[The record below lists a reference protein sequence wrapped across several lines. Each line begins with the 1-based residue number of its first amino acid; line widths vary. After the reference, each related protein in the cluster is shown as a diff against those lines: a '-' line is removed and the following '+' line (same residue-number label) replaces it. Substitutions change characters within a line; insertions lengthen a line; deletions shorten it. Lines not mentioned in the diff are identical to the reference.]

1 MNNFFKWR
9 SFVVKVSW
17 TCLLIGIIYLSSQAN
32 QSVLAQSNRNFSS
45 EIASLRAR
53 MNQLEQNVN
62 RIRNGNIRLGNPQ
75 KSQPA
80 PILPQQRFR
89 GSNPPLVDG
98 QVIGQSDPTF
108 KRMATL
114 LIELK
119 EDVRGIEERLTK
131 IEQTTN
137 P

>member
-1 MNNFFKWR
+1 M
-9 SFVVKVSW
+9 VKVSW

-53 MNQLEQNVN
+53 VNQLEQNVN

-75 KSQPA
+75 QSQPA
-80 PILPQQRFR
+80 RISPQQRFR

-98 QVIGQSDPTF
+98 QAIRQSEPTF
-108 KRMATL
+108 DRLATL

-119 EDVRGIEERLTK
+119 EDVRGIEKRLTK